1 MQSECE
7 ILKLRKNNLLEN
19 IGNQDKILEEKLR
32 EGKINRQIKK
42 EILFYWDC
50 DVTKDIEYVN
60 KKWDAK
66 ILGMRKAYEKTNVF
80 LKLKKSDAYLSIK
93 LHHRRTLPS
102 AIPTKIWKVLQT
114 IHAPVQN
121 KLVMSKE
128 VIEKLTKY
136 KKTGIAN
143 QRNIAR
149 KDTT

>member
-66 ILGMRKAYEKTNVF
+66 ILGMRKAYEKDKRF
-80 LKLKKSDAYLSIK
+80 LETEKE
-93 LHHRRTLPS
+93 RRIS
-102 AIPTKIWKVLQT
+102 F
-114 IHAPVQN
+114 
-121 KLVMSKE
+121 
-128 VIEKLTKY
+128 Y
-136 KKTGIAN
+136 
-143 QRNIAR
+143 
-149 KDTT
+149 